1 MASSRKVLRRFRAQ
15 KALQCLQVDPALF
28 VRNDKLS

>member
-1 MASSRKVLRRFRAQ
+1 MASSRKVLRPFRAQ

-28 VRNDKLS
+28 VRNVIS